1 MSTQEPSASLIEIRR
16 RAESDRER
24 AAPAEARLTAN
35 WDLRQRSRFRTRLDD
50 GREVA
55 VLLPRGGVLRAGDR
69 LVGECGLQVEVCSA
83 RENLMVAE
91 TSDAN
96 LFARACYHMGNRHV
110 PLQVEAN
117 RLAFQPDH
125 VLGAMLEALGL
136 VLSQRE
142 APFDPEAGA
151 YAGGHSHSDSHSDSH
166 PHSHPHSPPHSHS
179 HPHSHPPP
187 HSDANS
193 DANSDADSGADSGVD
208 PGSPAAETPARG
220 PRIHRTSAS
229 GLDREPEG
237 SSHG

>member
-1 MSTQEPSASLIEIRR
+1 MSTQNPSASLIEIRR

-125 VLGAMLEALGL
+125 VLGAMLEVLGL
-136 VLSQRE
+136 ALSERE

-151 YAGGHSHSDSHSDSH
+151 YAGGHSHSDSQSDSDSH
-166 PHSHPHSPPHSHS
+166 PHSHSHS
-179 HPHSHPPP
+179 HPHSHSHSHP
-187 HSDANS
+187 HPHSQSDSDADSDANS
-193 DANSDADSGADSGVD
+193 GADLGGLVD
-208 PGSPAAETPARG
+208 ETPASG
-220 PRIHRTSAS
+220 PRIHRMSAS
-229 GLDREPEG
+229 VLDREPEG

>member
-151 YAGGHSHSDSHSDSH
+151 YAGGHSHSDSHSDSD
-166 PHSHPHSPPHSHS
+166 SHPHSRSHPHSHS
-179 HPHSHPPP
+179 HPHS
-187 HSDANS
+187 DS

-220 PRIHRTSAS
+220 PRIHRMSAS
-229 GLDREPEG
+229 VLDREPEG